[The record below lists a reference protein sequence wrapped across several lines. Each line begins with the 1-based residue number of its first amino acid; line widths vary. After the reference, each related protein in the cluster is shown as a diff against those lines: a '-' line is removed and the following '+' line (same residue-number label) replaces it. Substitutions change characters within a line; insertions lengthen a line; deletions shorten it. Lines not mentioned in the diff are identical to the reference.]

1 MAFITFHPKDHFKTK
16 TYSGNSGTQNIT
28 GIGFQP
34 DMVWTKKRDGTDDH
48 NIFDVVRG
56 VTKEIRP
63 NKSDYEDTAS
73 NGLTAFGTDGYTI
86 GDWGLMNQGHT
97 YVSWNWK
104 AANSQGSSNTDG
116 SINTTYT
123 SANTTAGFSI
133 SKFTVTGSTATVG
146 HGLGVAPKW
155 ILVKTLANAGAW
167 QMYHASIGPTKY
179 AEFHTNAFAT
189 SSGRWNDTAPTSS
202 VFTISNEWSNGRVL
216 IAYCFAEKTGFS
228 KFGSYVGNGNADGA
242 FVYTGF
248 KPAWILWKATD
259 GEGWYLY
266 DTGRNRYNGLGNLLR
281 PDVANADYNY
291 AISEG
296 VLPMSNGF
304 KVLGS
309 SGWHGTNAQEYIY
322 MAFAEHPWIGDGSS
336 PVPAK

>member
-1 MAFITFHPKDHFKTK
+1 MAFITFHPKDHFKVK

-228 KFGSYVGNGNADGA
+228 KFGTYTGNGNADGT

-248 KPAWILWKATD
+248 KPGFVLLKRNDSGYSWAIVDNKRSTTGSNLTD
-259 GEGWYLY
+259 KYLIP
-266 DTGRNRYNGLGNLLR
+266 DTNAAEQSASVDLL
-281 PDVANADYNY
+281 
-291 AISEG
+291 
-296 VLPMSNGF
+296 SNGF
-304 KVLGS
+304 KLRSTAG
-309 SGWHGTNAQEYIY
+309 GFNASATYVY
-322 MAFAEHPWIGDGSS
+322 MAFAEEPLVSS
-336 PVPAK
+336 NNLPATAR